1 MAEVEGTRE
10 SLVRFIGSIARP
22 GQSAEGLADDQNLID
37 AGVID
42 SLAMVQIILYLEREH
57 GVDLLRAGFD
67 PAELA
72 SVAGI
77 LKVIASA
84 PK

>member
-1 MAEVEGTRE
+1 LAEIDRTRAA
-10 SLVRFIGSIARP
+10 LVRFIGTIARP
-22 GQSAEGLADDQNLID
+22 GQSAEGLADDRNLID

-42 SLAMVQIILYLEREH
+42 SLAMVQVILYLEKEH
-57 GVDLLRAGFD
+57 GVDLLKAGFD

-77 LKVIASA
+77 LRVIDSA
-84 PK
+84 RQ